1 MGILR
6 GAALMR
12 SANLLEQPP
21 AGNGAAGN
29 RWPRAGVTFN
39 LRSMSL
45 TARIEEDIRAAMK
58 AKEVDNLGALRMLKS
73 SLKYAVIEKGAANET
88 ALADSDVIA
97 VIRKRIKQCQDAV
110 EGFAKGGREEQAAKE
125 KAEIALLEAYLPA
138 ALSAEELAALVHDA
152 IAETGA
158 TGKAQ
163 MGAVMK
169 VVMAKA
175 AGRTDGKAVNAEVL
189 KQLA

>member
-1 MGILR
+1 
-6 GAALMR
+6 
-12 SANLLEQPP
+12 
-21 AGNGAAGN
+21 
-29 RWPRAGVTFN
+29 
-39 LRSMSL
+39 MSL
-45 TARIEEDIRAAMK
+45 TVKIDQDIKEAMK
-58 AKEVDNLGALRMLKS
+58 AKEADRLGALRMLKS
-73 SLKYAVIEKGAANET
+73 SLKYAVIEKGAAAE
-88 ALADSDVIA
+88 ADLADTDVIT

-110 EGFAKGGREEQAAKE
+110 EGFVKGGREEQAAKE

-138 ALSAEELAALVHDA
+138 SLSADELAAIVRDA

-189 KQLA
+189 KQLG

>member
-1 MGILR
+1 
-6 GAALMR
+6 
-12 SANLLEQPP
+12 
-21 AGNGAAGN
+21 
-29 RWPRAGVTFN
+29 
-39 LRSMSL
+39 MSL
-45 TARIEEDIRAAMK
+45 TAKIDQDIKEAMK
-58 AKEVDNLGALRMLKS
+58 AKEADRLGALRMLKS
-73 SLKYAVIEKGAANET
+73 SLKYAVIEKGAAAE
-88 ALADSDVIA
+88 ADLADNDVIT

-110 EGFAKGGREEQAAKE
+110 EGFVKGGREEQAAKE

-138 ALSAEELAALVHDA
+138 SLSADELAALVRDA

-175 AGRTDGKAVNAEVL
+175 AGRTDGKAVNAEVQ
-189 KQLA
+189 KQLG

>member
-1 MGILR
+1 
-6 GAALMR
+6 
-12 SANLLEQPP
+12 
-21 AGNGAAGN
+21 
-29 RWPRAGVTFN
+29 
-39 LRSMSL
+39 MSL
-45 TARIEEDIRAAMK
+45 TAKIDQDIKEAMK
-58 AKEVDNLGALRMLKS
+58 ARQADRLGGLRMLKS
-73 SLKYAVIEKGAANET
+73 SLKYAVIEKGAASE
-88 ALADSDVIA
+88 ADLADTDVIT

-110 EGFAKGGREEQAAKE
+110 EGFVKGGREEQAAKE

-138 ALSAEELAALVHDA
+138 ALSADELAAIVRDA

-175 AGRTDGKAVNAEVL
+175 GGRTDGKAVNAEVQ
-189 KQLA
+189 KQLG